1 MGDYPMTYNTQEV
14 KLIDEDKCQKCG
26 TPASPGAKYCES
38 CGAPLPGAEPQP
50 PLTAP
55 SEPQPEPQRESAP
68 AYVPPPAYQAPPQAG
83 LAAGMPYQGVAIRF
97 VAILI
102 DVIILAIITGI
113 LTAPFNIPGSI
124 SITNTTGVPMVSAT
138 PNPLAWAGGLISAL
152 IDFLYFVLLQGAYGQ
167 TVGKMAVKIKV
178 VREDGSKISYV
189 DAVVRTIL
197 ALIDLIPYFIP
208 YLLGAILI
216 WTSDT
221 KQRLGDRVAHT
232 VVVKA

>member
-1 MGDYPMTYNTQEV
+1 M
-14 KLIDEDKCQKCG
+14 DENKCQQCG
-26 TPASPGAKYCES
+26 TPAAPDAKFCEQ
-38 CGAPLPGAEPQP
+38 CGATLIAGSTTQEAPQ
-50 PLTAP
+50 AV
-55 SEPQPEPQRESAP
+55 PQPEPETVPAATAAAP
-68 AYVPPPAYQAPPQAG
+68 APAATFQAPYP
-83 LAAGMPYQGVAIRF
+83 AASPYQGVAIRF
-97 VAILI
+97 VALLI

-113 LTAPFNIPGSI
+113 ITAPFNTPSSI
-124 SITNTTGVPMVSAT
+124 SVTNTTGVPMISVAS
-138 PNPLAWAGGLISAL
+138 NPLAWVGGLLSAL

-178 VREDGSKISYV
+178 VREDGSKINYI

-197 ALIDLIPYFIP
+197 LLSDAIPYFIP

>member
-1 MGDYPMTYNTQEV
+1 M
-14 KLIDEDKCQKCG
+14 DEEKCQKCG

-38 CGAPLPGAEPQP
+38 CGALLPGAEPQP

-55 SEPQPEPQRESAP
+55 SEPQPEAPREGAP
-68 AYVPPPAYQAPPQAG
+68 AYVPPPAYQAPPYATPE
-83 LAAGMPYQGVAIRF
+83 AGMRYEGVAIRF

-102 DVIILAIITGI
+102 DTIILAIITGI
-113 LTAPFNIPGSI
+113 VTAPFNIPSQI
-124 SITNTTGVPMVSAT
+124 TVTNTTGVPMIAT
-138 PNPLAWAGGLISAL
+138 SPNPLAWVGGLISAL
-152 IDFLYFVLLQGAYGQ
+152 IWFFYFVLLEGAYGQ

-178 VREDGSKISYV
+178 VKESGSKIDYA

-197 ALIDLIPYFIP
+197 RIIDAIPYFLP

-221 KQRLGDRVAHT
+221 KQRLGDRAAHT

>member
-1 MGDYPMTYNTQEV
+1 M
-14 KLIDEDKCQKCG
+14 DEDKCQQCG

-38 CGAPLPGAEPQP
+38 CGAQLIATPGAQTPPQETP
-50 PLTAP
+50 Q
-55 SEPQPEPQRESAP
+55 PQPETAAAAAP
-68 AYVPPPAYQAPPQAG
+68 APTFQAPEATAM
-83 LAAGMPYQGVAIRF
+83 LYQGVAIRF

-113 LTAPFNIPGSI
+113 ITAPFNTPSSI
-124 SITNTTGVPMVSAT
+124 SVTNTTGVPMVSVS
-138 PNPLAWAGGLISAL
+138 PNPLAWVGGLVSAL
-152 IDFLYFVLLQGAYGQ
+152 VNFLYFVLLQGAYGQ
-167 TVGKMAVKIKV
+167 TVGKMLVKIKV

>member
-1 MGDYPMTYNTQEV
+1 M
-14 KLIDEDKCQKCG
+14 DENKCQQCG

-38 CGAPLPGAEPQP
+38 CGAQLIAAPVAQTPLQETP
-50 PLTAP
+50 P
-55 SEPQPEPQRESAP
+55 PQPETAAAAAP
-68 AYVPPPAYQAPPQAG
+68 APTFQAPE
-83 LAAGMPYQGVAIRF
+83 AAAMPYQGVAIRF

-102 DVIILAIITGI
+102 DIIILAIITGI
-113 LTAPFNIPGSI
+113 ITAPFNTPSSI
-124 SITNTTGVPMVSAT
+124 SVTNTTGVPMVSVS
-138 PNPLAWAGGLISAL
+138 PNPLAWVGGIVSAL
-152 IDFLYFVLLQGAYGQ
+152 VNFFYFVLLQGAYGQ
-167 TVGKMAVKIKV
+167 TVGKMLVKIKV

>member
-1 MGDYPMTYNTQEV
+1 M
-14 KLIDEDKCQKCG
+14 DENKCQQCG
-26 TPASPGAKYCES
+26 TPAAPGAKFCEQ
-38 CGAPLPGAEPQP
+38 CGAT
-50 PLTAP
+50 LTAGSTMQEVP
-55 SEPQPEPQRESAP
+55 QAVPQPEPETAAASTGP
-68 AYVPPPAYQAPPQAG
+68 ASTFQAPSP
-83 LAAGMPYQGVAIRF
+83 AALQYQGVAIRF

-113 LTAPFNIPGSI
+113 ITIPFNSPSSI
-124 SITNTTGVPMVSAT
+124 SVTNTTGVPTFSVA
-138 PNPLAWAGGLISAL
+138 PNPLAWVGGVISAL
-152 IDFLYFVLLQGAYGQ
+152 IYLLYFVVLQGAYGQ

-189 DAVVRTIL
+189 DALVRTIL

-232 VVVKA
+232 VVIKV

>member
-1 MGDYPMTYNTQEV
+1 M
-14 KLIDEDKCQKCG
+14 DENKCQKCG

-38 CGAPLPGAEPQP
+38 CGALLPGAEPQP
-50 PLTAP
+50 PLTMTP
-55 SEPQPEPQRESAP
+55 ESQPEAQREGAP
-68 AYVPPPAYQAPPQAG
+68 AYVPPPAYQPPPSAEP
-83 LAAGMPYQGVAIRF
+83 AAGMRYEGVAIRF

-113 LTAPFNIPGSI
+113 VTAPFNTPSTINF
-124 SITNTTGVPMVSAT
+124 TNTTGVPMVSVV
-138 PNPLAWAGGLISAL
+138 PNPLAWVGGLISAI
-152 IDFLYFVLLQGAYGQ
+152 IDFVYFVWLQGAYGQ

-178 VREDGSKISYV
+178 VREDGSKIGYV
-189 DAVVRTIL
+189 DAAVRTIL

-216 WTSDT
+216 WTSDK
-221 KQRLGDRVAHT
+221 KQRLGDRAAHT

>member
-1 MGDYPMTYNTQEV
+1 
-14 KLIDEDKCQKCG
+14 
-26 TPASPGAKYCES
+26 
-38 CGAPLPGAEPQP
+38 
-50 PLTAP
+50 
-55 SEPQPEPQRESAP
+55 
-68 AYVPPPAYQAPPQAG
+68 
-83 LAAGMPYQGVAIRF
+83 MPYQGVAIRF

-113 LTAPFNIPGSI
+113 ITAPFNTPSSI
-124 SITNTTGVPMVSAT
+124 SVTNTTGVPMVSVA
-138 PNPLAWAGGLISAL
+138 PNPLAWAGGIVSAL
-152 IDFLYFVLLQGAYGQ
+152 VNFFYFVLLQGAYGQ
-167 TVGKMAVKIKV
+167 TVGKMLVKIKV

>member
-1 MGDYPMTYNTQEV
+1 MN
-14 KLIDEDKCQKCG
+14 EDKCQKCG

-38 CGAPLPGAEPQP
+38 CGALLPGAP
-50 PLTAP
+50 PESAFTA
-55 SEPQPEPQRESAP
+55 QPEQQPEAPREGAP
-68 AYVPPPAYQAPPQAG
+68 AYVPPPAYQAPPY
-83 LAAGMPYQGVAIRF
+83 AAPETGMHYQGVAIRF

-102 DVIILAIITGI
+102 DAIILAIITGI
-113 LTAPFNIPGSI
+113 ITAPFNTPSSI
-124 SITNTTGVPMVSAT
+124 SVTNTTGIPMISTT
-138 PNPLAWAGGLISAL
+138 PNPLAAVGGLISAV

-189 DAVVRTIL
+189 DAAIRTIL
-197 ALIDLIPYFIP
+197 AIIDAIPYVIP

-221 KQRLGDRVAHT
+221 KQRLGDRAAHT

>member
-1 MGDYPMTYNTQEV
+1 M
-14 KLIDEDKCQKCG
+14 DEDKCQKCG

-38 CGAPLPGAEPQP
+38 CGALLPGAEPQP

-55 SEPQPEPQRESAP
+55 SEPQPEAQQGTQPERGGAP
-68 AYVPPPAYQAPPQAG
+68 AYVPPPAYQAPPY
-83 LAAGMPYQGVAIRF
+83 AAPATGMHYQGVAIRF

-113 LTAPFNIPGSI
+113 VTAPFNIPSSI
-124 SITNTTGVPMVSAT
+124 SVTNTTGIPMVSTT
-138 PNPLAWAGGLISAL
+138 PNPLAWVGGLISAL
-152 IDFLYFVLLQGAYGQ
+152 IDLVYFVWLQGAYGQ

-178 VREDGSKISYV
+178 VREDGSKIDYA

-216 WTSDT
+216 WSSDK
-221 KQRLGDRVAHT
+221 KQRLGDRAAHT
-232 VVVKA
+232 VVVKV